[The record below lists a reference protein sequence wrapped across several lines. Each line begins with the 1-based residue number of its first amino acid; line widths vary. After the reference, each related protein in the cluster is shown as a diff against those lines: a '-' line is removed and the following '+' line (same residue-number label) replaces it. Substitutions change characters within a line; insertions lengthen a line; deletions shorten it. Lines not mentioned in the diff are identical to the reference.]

1 MKRYSTGGWLL
12 LSATALL
19 VAACAH
25 LPLQEREVIVP
36 LSRLTEAI
44 SRRIGDERKVLEV
57 FRVRVADPKLAADP
71 NAQRLRADFA
81 LTLTHPFS
89 SRPLTGRAAVSGVLG
104 YDAESKH
111 VVLHE
116 PRIDRLDF
124 DALPSALREVTA
136 RLATAL
142 GGELVGS
149 FPLVSLRDKDLSTMG
164 RDYRVTGF
172 DVVEEGVRVRLRAVD

>member
-12 LSATALL
+12 LLTTALL
-19 VAACAH
+19 AAACSH

-57 FRVRVADPKLAADP
+57 FRVRVADPKLAADS

-89 SRPLTGRAAVSGVLG
+89 SRPLTGRAALSGVLG
-104 YDAESKH
+104 YDAESKN

-124 DALPSALREVTA
+124 RTQVLGVALRQ
-136 RLATAL
+136 
-142 GGELVGS
+142 G
-149 FPLVSLRDKDLSTMG
+149 
-164 RDYRVTGF
+164 
-172 DVVEEGVRVRLRAVD
+172 VVEIGVEAGVFIARDQQRGFQQGHGFVGLRRQ